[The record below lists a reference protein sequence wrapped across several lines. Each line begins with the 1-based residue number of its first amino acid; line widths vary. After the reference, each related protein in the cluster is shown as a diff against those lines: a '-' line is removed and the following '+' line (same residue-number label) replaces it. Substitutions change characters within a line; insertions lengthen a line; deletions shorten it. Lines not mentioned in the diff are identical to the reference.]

1 MPAVARLFRQK
12 DSDLTSSLVLP
23 VCDGREIVGVINL
36 SRGPGRLAFTE
47 ADRTWVGR
55 LAEQVAP
62 LLAGPRV
69 RDGEWLCSPSPSRPA
84 VDTAQP
90 AVSPTMMRRV
100 GAVGAHAADKVAMPT
115 KVASEADAAGVG
127 A

>member
-1 MPAVARLFRQK
+1 
-12 DSDLTSSLVLP
+12 
-23 VCDGREIVGVINL
+23 VGVINL
-36 SRGPGRLAFTE
+36 SRGPGRVAFTE

-69 RDGEWLCSPSPSRPA
+69 RDGEWLCSPTPSRPSVTVGERA
-84 VDTAQP
+84 VALPGTRPVGP
-90 AVSPTMMRRV
+90 A
-100 GAVGAHAADKVAMPT
+100 AMPSERAAAAP
-115 KVASEADAAGVG
+115 VAASEANAAGVG